1 MRRNA
6 VWLLSIASFLAVFL
20 VCLWQNAGWVDELM
34 GVSSAMAAPR
44 ACDHPAYLSMTREGH
59 TVFLRGRVASEA
71 EKRQVNEAIIRGL
84 GGGDT
89 LIDALAVGGVSDDD
103 GVASRAAMLWPLF
116 RESGRHMWLGREA
129 SFFLGRAEDEIVKS
143 AVAARFA
150 EVNQPRDTAV
160 SVDVDPSLAV
170 EKAQREIDQLM
181 AGTIIEFEV
190 ASTIIRRASLV
201 VLNAIAA
208 KLLEFPHVRVRI
220 LGHTDSLGDRYS
232 NLALGLAR
240 ANAVRSYMA
249 SRKVA
254 PARMV
259 AVGVGPDRPIASN
272 AAPDGQR
279 RNRRIELT
287 VFRETTP

>member
-6 VWLLSIASFLAVFL
+6 VWLLGIASFLAIFL
-20 VCLWQNAGWVDELM
+20 LCLWRNAGWVDELT
-34 GVSSAMAAPR
+34 GVSSAVAAPR
-44 ACDHPAYLSMTREGH
+44 ACEQPAYLSMTREGR

-71 EKRQVNEAIIRGL
+71 EKSRVKEVIIRGF

-89 LIDALAVGGVSDDD
+89 LIDALAVGGVSDD

-116 RESGRHMWLGREA
+116 RESGRHMWLGREG

-170 EKAQREIDQLM
+170 EKAQREIDLLM

-220 LGHTDSLGDRYS
+220 LGHTDSQGDRSS
-232 NLALGLAR
+232 NLALSLAR
-240 ANAVRSYMA
+240 ANAVRSYIA

-279 RNRRIELT
+279 KNRRIELT

>member
-6 VWLLSIASFLAVFL
+6 VWLLGISSFLAVFL
-20 VCLWQNAGWVDELM
+20 LCLWQNAGWVDELT
-34 GVSSAMAAPR
+34 GVSSAVAAPR
-44 ACDHPAYLSMTREGH
+44 ACQQSAYLSMTREGH

-71 EKRQVNEAIIRGL
+71 EKSQVKEVIIRGL
-84 GGGDT
+84 GGDT
-89 LIDALAVGGVSDDD
+89 LIDALAVGGVSDD
-103 GVASRAAMLWPLF
+103 GVASRVAMLWPLF
-116 RESGRHMWLGREA
+116 RESGRHMWLGREG

-170 EKAQREIDQLM
+170 EKAQREIDQLL

-190 ASTIIRRASLV
+190 ASTIIHRTSLV

-240 ANAVRSYMA
+240 ANAVRSYIA

-272 AAPDGQR
+272 VAPDGQR
-279 RNRRIELT
+279 KNRRIELT